1 MTKINPIY
9 SDLQAMHKRLIA
21 INEHDTG
28 EQHVHDMPPMMGSDD
43 YEDNRDEVIV
53 GDYKTRHFDICP
65 GATSLY
71 KHLSIESNELLE
83 RTAKLHDVLF
93 YLEKDP
99 DRAHTTE
106 DAVMAQIVADQI
118 MDMAGMLGLE
128 TEHDYIQGHVDVIVS
143 RCTID

>member
-1 MTKINPIY
+1 
-9 SDLQAMHKRLIA
+9 MHKRLIA

-65 GATSLY
+65 SATSLY